1 MKFTSLKDF
10 RAYLESKI
18 VGHLYVEPSVYG
30 SIKDHIN
37 SQMFKDPLYKSIV
50 EQFEAANTLFLS
62 GSSPD
67 MYPSVDDILLLIT
80 DPRRAKD
87 LTQHLAQPYQILSG
101 CMFFI
106 ELNVRETCIS
116 WLNKIRISGLPLTQ
130 QISQMESWD
139 NDTFSTVQD
148 VKRQLILAG
157 EQKTAA
163 LFQQVEDRVQAKVTQ
178 LKTRKSVIDAVRTIN
193 TMAAV
198 NPLDLAAYRDQLAAI
213 IDTLDEWIEKD
224 PTIVQKPSLDIVMA

>member
-1 MKFTSLKDF
+1 
-10 RAYLESKI
+10 
-18 VGHLYVEPSVYG
+18 
-30 SIKDHIN
+30 
-37 SQMFKDPLYKSIV
+37 
-50 EQFEAANTLFLS
+50 
-62 GSSPD
+62 
-67 MYPSVDDILLLIT
+67 
-80 DPRRAKD
+80 
-87 LTQHLAQPYQILSG
+87 
-101 CMFFI
+101 
-106 ELNVRETCIS
+106 
-116 WLNKIRISGLPLTQ
+116 
-130 QISQMESWD
+130 MESWE
-139 NDTFSTVQD
+139 NDTFSAVQD